1 MHHASSPQATAW
13 SSSPLKVT
21 LFSFSIEIIMY
32 FDQHAI
38 LFFSQSSIWLRKQ
51 AQLLWKNGPND
62 TSTHIKLL
70 NKHNGRCLKKFV
82 SFWKGQP
89 ISLLHVNP
97 PALQATSELPKRN
110 IMASRISFVTKGGTD
125 WDKSALI

>member
-1 MHHASSPQATAW
+1 MQFYFFLDQALDYGNKLSYYETMG
-13 SSSPLKVT
+13 LTTHK
-21 LFSFSIEIIMY
+21 
-32 FDQHAI
+32 H
-38 LFFSQSSIWLRKQ
+38 
-51 AQLLWKNGPND
+51 

-82 SFWKGQP
+82 SFWKGKP
-89 ISLLHVNP
+89 ISLPHVKP

-110 IMASRISFVTKGGTD
+110 IMASRISFATKGGTD